1 MQVYRRLPILTNQ
14 PTPEQLAAVTHHL
27 VAIVDPDVE
36 FSAAEYA
43 RLAAHALDELA
54 ARRRTAV
61 VEGGS
66 GLYLRAALGGLAFG
80 APPGAARAELEA
92 LAARDPQALV
102 ARLERLD
109 PATAAVTDL
118 RNPRRLVRALE
129 RALQKAPDGVGGAS
143 AGEEPPSHPGSPY
156 AKDRRVRP
164 AAPTGPASTTASAS
178 LLWAAGERDA
188 RVVALE
194 PDRERLRERVDARV
208 DEMFARGLV
217 DEVRT
222 VRESCTLSRTVRQA
236 IGVREV
242 CALLDGELSLDE
254 ARRRMQART
263 RAYVRR
269 QLTWMRKLPDAAR
282 IPVSA
287 RSADDVADEIVR
299 RLSSS

>member
-1 MQVYRRLPILTNQ
+1 MQVYKRLPILTNQ
-14 PTPEQLAAVTHHL
+14 PTREQLAAVAHHL
-27 VAIVDPDVE
+27 VAVVDPDVE

-43 RLAAHALDELA
+43 RRAGRVLDELA
-54 ARRRTAV
+54 ARQRTAI

-80 APPGAARAELEA
+80 PPPSAVRAELEA
-92 LAARDPQALV
+92 LAARDPQVLA

-109 PATAAVTDL
+109 PAMAASTDL

-129 RALQKAPDGVGGAS
+129 RALQKPPDGVRRAPEGGDLATAPGSAS
-143 AGEEPPSHPGSPY
+143 ATTPG
-156 AKDRRVRP
+156 
-164 AAPTGPASTTASAS
+164 S
-178 LLWAAGERDA
+178 LLWAAGERAA

-222 VRESCTLSRTVRQA
+222 VRESFTLSRTVYQA

-242 CALLDGELSLDE
+242 CAYLDGELGLDE

-287 RSADDVADEIVR
+287 RSADDVADDIVR
-299 RLSSS
+299 RLS

>member
-1 MQVYRRLPILTNQ
+1 MSADSMQVYRRLPILTNQ
-14 PTPEQLAAVTHHL
+14 PTAEQLAAVAHHL

-36 FSAAEYA
+36 FSAAQYA
-43 RLAAHALDELA
+43 QLAERALDALA
-54 ARRRTAV
+54 ARRRTAII
-61 VEGGS
+61 EGGS
-66 GLYLRAALGGLAFG
+66 GLYLRAALGGLVFG
-80 APPGAARAELEA
+80 PPPSAARAELEA

-109 PATAAVTDL
+109 PDAATSVDL
-118 RNPRRLVRALE
+118 ANPRRLVRAIE
-129 RALQKAPDGVGGAS
+129 RALQKAPPGVRRGSEEQDLMTA
-143 AGEEPPSHPGSPY
+143 AGT
-156 AKDRRVRP
+156 A
-164 AAPTGPASTTASAS
+164 PASPSGS
-178 LLWAAGERDA
+178 LLWAPGERDA

-208 DEMFARGLV
+208 DEMFARGLA

-222 VRESCTLSRTVRQA
+222 ARDSFTLSRTVRQA
-236 IGVREV
+236 IGVREI
-242 CALLDGELSLDE
+242 CALLDGELNLEDV
-254 ARRRMQART
+254 RRRMQART

-299 RLSSS
+299 RLS